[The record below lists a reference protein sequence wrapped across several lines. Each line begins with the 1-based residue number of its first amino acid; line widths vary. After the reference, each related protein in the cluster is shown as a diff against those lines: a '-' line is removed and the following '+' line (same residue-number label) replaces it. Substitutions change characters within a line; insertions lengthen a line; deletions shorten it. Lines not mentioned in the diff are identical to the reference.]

1 MNGFFIFILEVIKM
15 ALIEAVL
22 TYYPKGI
29 GDQSGQVIIGRT
41 ENTYILRLL
50 RDHIISEALEE
61 VNMWES
67 IDPGVAAVCHA
78 DVKKLINICS
88 FLVPEE
94 ELKPDLK
101 SIKGGSCEKEK

>member
-1 MNGFFIFILEVIKM
+1 V

-29 GDQSGQVIIGRT
+29 SDQSGQVIIGRT

-50 RDHIISEALEE
+50 RDHIISEAIEE
-61 VNMWES
+61 VKMWES
-67 IDPGVAAVCHA
+67 IDPGIAVMCHE
-78 DVKKLINICS
+78 DVQKLINIFS

-94 ELKPDLK
+94 DLKPELK
-101 SIKGGSCEKEK
+101 SIKGGSKEKKTGN

>member
-1 MNGFFIFILEVIKM
+1 MIKV

-50 RDHIISEALEE
+50 RDHIVSEAMEE

-67 IDPGVAAVCHA
+67 IDPGIAAVCQA
-78 DVKKLINICS
+78 DVQKLINIFS
-88 FLVPEE
+88 FLIPEE

-101 SIKGGSCEKEK
+101 SIKGGYKDEG